1 MEVAFCLGNC
11 QSLNSLLP
19 PTLLLWKKSNA
30 MEVENWFKS
39 LNFVAL
45 K

>member
-1 MEVAFCLGNC
+1 MFGELSKPKFIAA
-11 QSLNSLLP
+11 

-45 K
+45 KMIN